1 LKYSPWSETRK
12 VKIFRLWEAIAQE
25 CLRNGGDHTY
35 FSNLKEIA
43 RFVLEHPSSRTML
56 DYFED
61 MEDSRWITREGN
73 IVRLLKIPESLEEQ
87 FRKLKE
93 EKTDKT

>member
-1 LKYSPWSETRK
+1 
-12 VKIFRLWEAIAQE
+12 
-25 CLRNGGDHTY
+25 
-35 FSNLKEIA
+35 
-43 RFVLEHPSSRTML
+43 ML